1 MIGVEQ
7 KTLDEMR
14 FKGIG
19 NEQDDWAGAREILL
33 P

>member
-7 KTLDEMR
+7 DLDEMR

-19 NEQDDWAGAREILL
+19 NEQDDWARARELLL